1 MNSRRNFLRNT
12 TAAAAGFGLMEMMP
26 LDLIASLRKKVAP
39 SDTLNVGLIGIRNQ
53 GFNNIRAFL
62 KLNDIKLLAICDI
75 DDREINRRLADFKK
89 AGLQEPLVYKD
100 YRKMLENKDLD
111 AVLVASPDHWHCL
124 QLTDALAAGK
134 HVYCEK
140 PIANSIA
147 EAQAMVKA
155 TEASGKVVQV
165 NQWQRSEKH
174 FKDAVAYVKSGKLGT
189 IINTKTW
196 MYRGTSPLAAV
207 ADSAV
212 PEGVDYKMW
221 IGPSTMRP
229 FNANR
234 FHYEFRWF
242 WDYAGG
248 LMTDWG
254 VHLLDIMLWGMNV
267 EVPLSVSSLGG
278 KRILQNDVRETPDY
292 INVSYDYGH
301 FSNTWEHYMGAG
313 SGQYGRGHGIA
324 FIGTNATLVVNRSG
338 WEVIPE
344 KDGNNFRAEAVPLIL
359 KSDTGLDLHA
369 KNFVEV
375 IKSGKLEDLA
385 CPIQA
390 GARVAMNA
398 HMGNLSL
405 RAGERIHW
413 NADKNKFNNDA
424 ANKLIKPTYHNGF
437 VFPKG

>member
-1 MNSRRNFLRNT
+1 
-12 TAAAAGFGLMEMMP
+12 
-26 LDLIASLRKKVAP
+26 
-39 SDTLNVGLIGIRNQ
+39 
-53 GFNNIRAFL
+53 
-62 KLNDIKLLAICDI
+62 
-75 DDREINRRLADFKK
+75 
-89 AGLQEPLVYKD
+89 
-100 YRKMLENKDLD
+100 
-111 AVLVASPDHWHCL
+111 
-124 QLTDALAAGK
+124 
-134 HVYCEK
+134 
-140 PIANSIA
+140 
-147 EAQAMVKA
+147 
-155 TEASGKVVQV
+155 
-165 NQWQRSEKH
+165 
-174 FKDAVAYVKSGKLGT
+174 
-189 IINTKTW
+189 
-196 MYRGTSPLAAV
+196 
-207 ADSAV
+207 
-212 PEGVDYKMW
+212 
-221 IGPSTMRP
+221 
-229 FNANR
+229 
-234 FHYEFRWF
+234 
-242 WDYAGG
+242 
-248 LMTDWG
+248 MTDWG

-324 FIGTNATLVVNRSG
+324 FIGTNATLIVNRSG

-385 CPIQA
+385 CPIHA

>member
-1 MNSRRNFLRNT
+1 MHSRRNFLRNT
-12 TAAAAGFGLMEMMP
+12 GTAVAGFGLLEMMP

-39 SDTLNVGLIGIRNQ
+39 SDTLNVGLIGVRNQ

-62 KLNDIKLLAICDI
+62 KLNDVKLLAICDV

-89 AGLQEPLVYKD
+89 AGLAEPLVYKD

-174 FKDAVAYVKSGKLGT
+174 FKDAVAYVKSGKLGN

-196 MYRGTSPLAAV
+196 MYRGTNPLLAV

-212 PEGVDYKMW
+212 PEGVDYNMW
-221 IGPSTMRP
+221 IGPAKMRP
-229 FNANR
+229 FNINR

-254 VHLLDIMLWGMNV
+254 VHLLDIMLWGMDV
-267 EVPLSVSSLGG
+267 ETPLSVSSLGG
-278 KRILQNDVRETPDY
+278 KRILQNDVRETPDF
-292 INVSYDYGH
+292 IHVSYDYGK

-324 FIGTNATLVVNRSG
+324 FIGTNGTLVVNRSG

-344 KDGNNFRAEAVPLIL
+344 KNGNNFRMEAVPLIL

-375 IKSGKLEDLA
+375 IKSGKLDDLA
-385 CPIQA
+385 CPIHA

-405 RAGERIHW
+405 RAGERIYW
-413 NADKNKFNNDA
+413 NADKNKFSSNA
-424 ANKLIKPTYHNGF
+424 ANKLIKPVYHNGF